1 MHLITRRILLSL
13 SSSAIGFFL
22 CKTISIYLMRRKYSH
37 IPGPP
42 TRGLLGF
49 YLGNLQR
56 IRQVM
61 NTDGQILADLMREW
75 VQLYGSV
82 FKFQVFDQ
90 TIVFTINKEGVKNVL
105 VAENFP
111 KVPGIYD
118 NVGFPY
124 SERFLGNG
132 LITDTDAKR
141 WKKRR
146 AKINPS
152 FHREYV
158 QHICIF

>member
-1 MHLITRRILLSL
+1 
-13 SSSAIGFFL
+13 
-22 CKTISIYLMRRKYSH
+22 MRKKYSH

-42 TRGLLGF
+42 TKGIIGF

-61 NTDGQILADLMREW
+61 NSDGKILADLLNEW
-75 VQLYGSV
+75 VHMYGTV
-82 FKFQVFDQ
+82 LKFQVFDQ
-90 TIVFTINKEGVKNVL
+90 TIVFTISKEGVKNVL
-105 VAENFP
+105 VSENFP

-124 SERFLGNG
+124 GERFLGNG
-132 LITDTDAKR
+132 LITDTNSNR

-146 AKINPS
+146 AKINPN

-158 QHICIF
+158 FKYLVNKIVSFL